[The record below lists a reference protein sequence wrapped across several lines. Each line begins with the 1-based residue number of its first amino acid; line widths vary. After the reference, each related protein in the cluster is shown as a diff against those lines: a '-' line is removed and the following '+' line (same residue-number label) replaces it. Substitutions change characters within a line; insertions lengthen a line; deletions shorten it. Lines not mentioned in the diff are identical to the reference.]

1 MAPTSPKPRSPRR
14 RPRIGLALG
23 GGGVLGAAWMAG
35 ALTALQ
41 ERLDRPLHDVD
52 IIVGTSAGSVLAAA
66 LRCGVAVDEIVAH
79 QRGATMA
86 ALPALGDIDRESG
99 WRPPL
104 PRLRLG
110 STRLLASAARA
121 PHRVHPWVA
130 ASALL
135 PQGRAQ
141 HRTLTGLVHALLAQ
155 SDGRVPPAEL
165 HWPGRPT
172 WVISVDYESGRRV
185 AFGREGAPA
194 APLPDAVVASCSIPG
209 WHEPKVIGERRYV
222 DGGLRSNTSVDLLS
236 RVPLDEVYVLAPMAS
251 YETDRP
257 RNPAL
262 RAERFVRQL
271 IANALTREVRKVQA
285 AGATVRALTP
295 GPEDLAAMG
304 LNMMDPARR
313 AQVLETSLLTSLA
326 RWGTLDGRAAAA

>member
-1 MAPTSPKPRSPRR
+1 MARTSMSRSRR
-14 RPRIGLALG
+14 RRRRVGLALG

-41 ERLDRPLHDVD
+41 ERLDRPLHEVD
-52 IIVGTSAGSVLAAA
+52 IVVGTSAGSVLAAA
-66 LRCGVAVDEIVAH
+66 LRCGVGVDEIVAH
-79 QRGATMA
+79 QRGTVMA

-99 WRPPL
+99 SRPPL

-110 STRLLASAARA
+110 STRLLVSAARA

-130 ASALL
+130 ASALV

-141 HRTLTGLVHALLAQ
+141 HRTLTGLVHALLANAE
-155 SDGRVPPAEL
+155 GRVPPARL
-165 HWPGRPT
+165 AWPALPV
-172 WVISVDYESGRRV
+172 WIMSVDYESGRRV
-185 AFGREGAPA
+185 AFGRAGAPA

-209 WHEPKVIGERRYV
+209 WHEPKVIGNRRYV

-251 YETDRP
+251 YETDRS

-271 IANALTREVRKVQA
+271 IANGLTREVAKVRA
-285 AGATVRALTP
+285 TGATVHALTP

-313 AQVLETSLLTSLA
+313 SVVLETSLRTSPG
-326 RWGTLDGRAAAA
+326 RWTALDGMAAAA

>member
-1 MAPTSPKPRSPRR
+1 MAPTSSSNRSSRR
-14 RPRIGLALG
+14 RPRIGVAFG
-23 GGGVLGAAWMAG
+23 GGGVLGAAWIAG
-35 ALTALQ
+35 ALVSLQ
-41 ERLDRPLHDVD
+41 QRLERPLHEVD
-52 IIVGTSAGSVLAAA
+52 IVLGTSAGSVIAAA
-66 LRCGVAVDEIVAH
+66 LRCGVGVDEIVAH
-79 QRGATMA
+79 QRGAA
-86 ALPALGDIDRESG
+86 IVALPALGEIDRESG
-99 WRPPL
+99 SRPPL

-141 HRTLTGLVHALLAQ
+141 HRTLTGLVHALLAT
-155 SDGRVPPAEL
+155 SDGRIRPTEL
-165 HWPGRPT
+165 AWPELPT
-172 WVISVDYESGRRV
+172 WVIAVDYGSGRRV
-185 AFGREGAPA
+185 AFGRPGAPEA
-194 APLPDAVVASCSIPG
+194 SLPDAVVASCSIPG
-209 WHEPKVIGERRYV
+209 WHEPKLIGERRYV

-251 YETDRP
+251 LETDRP

-271 IANALTREVRKVQA
+271 IASGLAREVRKVEATGA
-285 AGATVRALTP
+285 AVRALMP

-304 LNMMDPARR
+304 MNMMDPARR
-313 AQVLETSLLTSLA
+313 AQVLETSLRTSPG
-326 RWGTLDGRAAAA
+326 RWTALDGHAAAA